1 MVLKDFYSVVASG
14 ESGGVHSTTLRINPG
29 HEVYLGHFPGRPVTP
44 GVILMQLFKE
54 EAERLSKKDLLLDKA
69 TNVKFTAVVDPNGDD
84 LLILRSSI
92 EEDEGKITLKGIAEN
107 NNTIAIKIHAVY
119 QIKK

>member
-1 MVLKDFYSVVASG
+1 MVLKDFYSVVSSN
-14 ESGGVHSTTLRINPG
+14 ESGGIHSTTLRINSG

-54 EAERLSKKDLLLDKA
+54 EAERVSTKDLRLDKA
-69 TNVKFTAVVDPNGDD
+69 SNVKFTAVVDPNVDD

-92 EEDEGKITLKGIAEN
+92 TEDNGEVTLRGTAEN
-107 NNTIAIKIHAVY
+107 NKAVAIKIQAVY
-119 QIKK
+119 KINN